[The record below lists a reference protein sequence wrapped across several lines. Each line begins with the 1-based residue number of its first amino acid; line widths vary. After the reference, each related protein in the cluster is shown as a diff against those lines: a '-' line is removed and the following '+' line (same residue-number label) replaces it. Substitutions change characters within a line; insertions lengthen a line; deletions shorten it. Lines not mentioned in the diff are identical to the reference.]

1 MRGEDISEGSILR
14 AAGLPLGEKLVTVS
28 KRKQDKLHEKN
39 SVCKMKEG

>member
-1 MRGEDISEGSILR
+1 MRGEDISEESILR